1 MQRYLQLMAILL
13 VMLSSQANA
22 QIYKTIDADGRV
34 TYSNIKTKGASR
46 LELYLDANDSLNDE
60 AKKSQDAGGNKRRT
74 TPESFPRL
82 DKEQQSQRD
91 GKRRDILNNELN
103 AEKTALEQAKKAYMA
118 GKSKPEVLKAAN
130 GQTFPNAA
138 KFDAK
143 MKDLQEDVDSHQ
155 NNIMLLQEELDG
167 LRK

>member
-13 VMLSSQANA
+13 VMLSSQASA
-22 QIYKTIDADGRV
+22 QIYKSVDADGRV

-46 LELYLDANDSLNDE
+46 LELYHDANDYVNDE
-60 AKKSQDAGGNKRRT
+60 AKKSQNAISNKRRA
-74 TPESFPRL
+74 TPENFPRV

-91 GKRRDILNNELN
+91 GKRQDILNNELD
-103 AEKTALEQAKKAYMA
+103 AEMAALEQAKKAYVA
-118 GKSKPEVLKAAN
+118 GESKPEVFKAAK
-130 GQTFPNAA
+130 GQTFRNAA
-138 KFDAK
+138 KSDEK
-143 MKDLQEDVDSHQ
+143 MKGLQENVDSHQ

>member
-1 MQRYLQLMAILL
+1 MQRYLQLIATFL
-13 VMLSSQANA
+13 VMLSSQASA
-22 QIYKTIDADGRV
+22 QIYKSVDADGRV

-60 AKKSQDAGGNKRRT
+60 VKKSQNSIVNKPRT
-74 TPESFPRL
+74 TPESFPRV

-91 GKRRDILNNELN
+91 EKRRDILNNELN
-103 AEKTALEQAKKAYMA
+103 TEKTALEQAKKAYIA
-118 GKSKPEVLKAAN
+118 GKSKPEVFKAAN

-167 LRK
+167 LR

>member
-1 MQRYLQLMAILL
+1 MQRYLQLIAILL
-13 VMLSSQANA
+13 VMLSSQASA
-22 QIYKTIDADGRV
+22 QIYKSVDADGRV
-34 TYSNIKTKGASR
+34 TYSNIKTKGANR
-46 LELYLDANDSLNDE
+46 LELYLDANDPLNDE
-60 AKKSQDAGGNKRRT
+60 AKKSQDASGNKRRA
-74 TPESFPRL
+74 TPESFPRV

-118 GKSKPEVLKAAN
+118 GSKPEVLMAAN